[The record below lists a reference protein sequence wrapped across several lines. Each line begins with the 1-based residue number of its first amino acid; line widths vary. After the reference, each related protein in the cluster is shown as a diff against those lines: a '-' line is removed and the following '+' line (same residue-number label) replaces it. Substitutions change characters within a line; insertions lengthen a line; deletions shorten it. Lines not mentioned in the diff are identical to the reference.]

1 MKFGIFDHMDRGT
14 VPLGVQYEN
23 RLRLIEAY
31 DAGGFHAYH
40 LAEHHATPLGMA
52 PSPSVFLSAVAQRTN
67 RLRFGPL
74 VYTLPLYHPMR
85 VYEEICMLD
94 HMSGGRLELGVGRGA
109 VPHEIEHYSIAP
121 SEGQARYFETYEILM
136 KAFAGKTL
144 NHTGTYYTFRDV
156 PLEIAP
162 VQKPHPPL
170 WYGVSQPEAT
180 VWAAQH
186 RLNVV
191 VNGPTAM
198 VRGIVERYRS
208 EWAQAGRNAA
218 QIPFMAMNRH
228 IVIAETD
235 TEAKDIAERAYK
247 IWRANFLSLWQRHG
261 TTPPNI
267 TALYG
272 NSFEEL
278 QERGQGFAGTPD
290 TVRGALERQ
299 VRETGVNYLM
309 CRFAFG
315 DLSLDESSR
324 TVGLFV
330 RQVMPAL
337 GGMREAAE

>member
-14 VPLGVQYEN
+14 VPLGAQYES
-23 RLRLIEAY
+23 RLKLVEAY

-52 PSPSVFLSAVAQRTN
+52 PSPSVFLGAVAQRTR

-94 HMSGGRLELGVGRGA
+94 NMSGGRLELGVGRGA

-121 SEGQARYFETYEILM
+121 SEGQARYFETYDILM
-136 KAFAGKTL
+136 KAFASKTL
-144 NHTGTYYTFRDV
+144 NHTGTFYSFRDV

-180 VWAAQH
+180 VWAAQN

-208 EWAQAGRNAA
+208 EWTQAGRDAA
-218 QIPFMAMNRH
+218 EIPFMAMNRH
-228 IVIAETD
+228 IVIAESD
-235 TEAKDIAERAYK
+235 KEANNIAERGYK
-247 IWRANFLSLWQRHG
+247 VWRGNFLSLWQRHG

-267 TALYG
+267 SALYG
-272 NSFEEL
+272 NTFEEL
-278 QERGQGFAGTPD
+278 QARGQGFAGSPD
-290 TVRGALERQ
+290 TVRDALERQ

-315 DLSLDESSR
+315 DLSFDESHRS
-324 TVGLFV
+324 VEQFV
-330 RQVMPAL
+330 TRVMPAL
-337 GGMREAAE
+337 TGLRQAAE